1 MLSLVALLPMFTSCF
16 DDNNNTSS
24 TGTLSDEA
32 DHIDFATLC
41 TDLINNKYWF
51 KDDYGQLWYPNTST
65 LISSYS
71 PKDDDGTDKNGKRVI
86 VYYDDAQ
93 NKVVSGYTKV
103 INLLGVQDILNKDME
118 TARTTNDL
126 YKFGD
131 NQIGVNYAHLSL
143 DGKWLDMRIYVATAS
158 NSSHSISLIDNQLAD
173 TTGLK
178 LNGYLYCELRH
189 YTVIPSDASTA
200 ILNAFVSFRLPDNF
214 NPRIQG
220 KNGLEV
226 CFTNTLGQTTYM
238 KVDFTGYSQSY
249 K

>member
-86 VYYDDAQ
+86 VYYETMPR
-93 NKVVSGYTKV
+93 TK
-103 INLLGVQDILNKDME
+103 LLAAIPRLSICS
-118 TARTTNDL
+118 ASRT
-126 YKFGD
+126 
-131 NQIGVNYAHLSL
+131 S
-143 DGKWLDMRIYVATAS
+143 
-158 NSSHSISLIDNQLAD
+158 
-173 TTGLK
+173 
-178 LNGYLYCELRH
+178 
-189 YTVIPSDASTA
+189 
-200 ILNAFVSFRLPDNF
+200 
-214 NPRIQG
+214 
-220 KNGLEV
+220 
-226 CFTNTLGQTTYM
+226 
-238 KVDFTGYSQSY
+238 
-249 K
+249 